1 MPPGAGPRSAADRP
15 CGAATR
21 ADILDIMTLLRIV
34 ADRLEAA
41 DFGADALDGRTEMCF
56 DQASQAVY
64 VALQEMQECLAG

>member
-1 MPPGAGPRSAADRP
+1 MPPGAGPRSDADRP

-21 ADILDIMTLLRIV
+21 TDILDIMTLLRIV
-34 ADRLEAA
+34 ADR
-41 DFGADALDGRTEMCF
+41 LDGRTEMCF